1 MFSNITSAALMG
13 INAILINVEVD
24 ISDGLPGIDLVGL
37 PDSAVREAKERV
49 KTAIKNSGYKLPA
62 KRITINLSPA
72 DVKKEGSSYDLPI
85 AIGLL
90 SSFGIVKQES
100 IKDILFV
107 GELSLDGKIN
117 NVNGILPI
125 IYSAYKKG
133 YKKCIVPKSNANEGA
148 VVQGIDVIGV
158 DTLSQVVNYL
168 DDFSTLETTK
178 VDLEELFTNVND
190 NKTFDF
196 SDIKGQHNVKRA
208 LEVAAAGLHN
218 ILLIGPPGSGKTMMS
233 KRIPT
238 ILPDLTF
245 EESVEIT
252 KIYSVAGL
260 LKKDQSLIINRPF
273 RAPHHTI
280 SNSALTGGGK
290 IPKPGEISLAHYG
303 VLFLDELPEFQKNV
317 LEIMRQ
323 PLEDGEV
330 TISRVNATLTYP
342 ANFML
347 VSSMNP
353 CPCGFHPDTFRCNC
367 TPPQIKRYLNKISGP
382 LLDRIDIHVEAAAV
396 NYNDLQ
402 QSKSRET
409 SLVIKERVKKA
420 QQIQKERYNG
430 LTESKNYF
438 NSGLTPL
445 AIEKYCKL
453 GDQETKIL
461 KQAFDKLNLSARAY
475 HRIIKVARTIADLE
489 GSESIKVYHLSEA
502 IQYRT
507 LDRKYWE

>member
-353 CPCGFHPDTFRCNC
+353 CPYEH
-367 TPPQIKRYLNKISGP
+367 
-382 LLDRIDIHVEAAAV
+382 
-396 NYNDLQ
+396 
-402 QSKSRET
+402 QS
-409 SLVIKERVKKA
+409 IPHDVK
-420 QQIQKERYNG
+420 N
-430 LTESKNYF
+430 
-438 NSGLTPL
+438 
-445 AIEKYCKL
+445 
-453 GDQETKIL
+453 
-461 KQAFDKLNLSARAY
+461 
-475 HRIIKVARTIADLE
+475 
-489 GSESIKVYHLSEA
+489 
-502 IQYRT
+502 
-507 LDRKYWE
+507 